1 MPLRQ
6 LDAGKTVVDRER
18 NLKKVATQSEFAI
31 FISLGNSPRPVP
43 AIRRPRTKDPSN
55 MESDHKSNSAL
66 RPTFIE
72 GQGVFV
78 PVINKVI
85 AMKDEYDGRDVPWS
99 KAKGLTATRD
109 EWYIILYWK
118 DEIDQLLKEH
128 GGDPL
133 IGWYWTDTE
142 YQFYSAYAWHVTL
155 SYGLVIHYTKTGGN
169 QVRLV
174 SAFNNR

>member
-1 MPLRQ
+1 
-6 LDAGKTVVDRER
+6 
-18 NLKKVATQSEFAI
+18 
-31 FISLGNSPRPVP
+31 
-43 AIRRPRTKDPSN
+43 

-66 RPTFIE
+66 RPSFIE

-99 KAKGLTATRD
+99 KAKGVTATRD

-118 DEIDQLLKEH
+118 DEINQLLKEH
-128 GGDPL
+128 GGEPL
-133 IGWYWTDTE
+133 RGWYWTDTE
-142 YQFYSAYAWHVTL
+142 YQSTSPAAWGVDL
-155 SYGLVIHYTKTGGN
+155 YGGYVYYNTKTNGY

-174 SAFNNR
+174 SAFDKR

>member
-1 MPLRQ
+1 
-6 LDAGKTVVDRER
+6 
-18 NLKKVATQSEFAI
+18 
-31 FISLGNSPRPVP
+31 
-43 AIRRPRTKDPSN
+43 

-85 AMKDEYDGRDVPWS
+85 AMKDEYDGRYVPWS

-118 DEIDQLLKEH
+118 DEINQLLKEH
-128 GGDPL
+128 GGEPL
-133 IGWYWTDTE
+133 RGWYWTDTE
-142 YQFYSAYAWHVTL
+142 HQYYSTDAWYV
-155 SYGLVIHYTKTGGN
+155 SLVRGNVNRSTKTNEN
-169 QVRLV
+169 QVRHV
-174 SAFNNR
+174 SALKELHEL

>member
-18 NLKKVATQSEFAI
+18 NLKKVATQSAFAI
-31 FISLGNSPRPVP
+31 FISLVNSPRPVP

-85 AMKDEYDGRDVPWS
+85 AMKDEYDGRYVPWS

-118 DEIDQLLKEH
+118 DEINQLLKEH

-142 YQFYSAYAWHVTL
+142 HQYTSAYAWYVHL
-155 SYGLVIHYTKTGGN
+155 YYGLVSNNAKTNGHR
-169 QVRLV
+169 VRLV
-174 SAFNNR
+174 SAFDNR

>member
-31 FISLGNSPRPVP
+31 FISLVNSPRPVP
-43 AIRRPRTKDPSN
+43 AIRRPQTKDPSN
-55 MESDHKSNSAL
+55 METDHKSNSAL
-66 RPTFIE
+66 RPSFIE

-118 DEIDQLLKEH
+118 DEINQLLKEH
-128 GGDPL
+128 GGEPL
-133 IGWYWTDTE
+133 RGWYWTDTE
-142 YQFYSAYAWHVTL
+142 HQFNSTYAW
-155 SYGLVIHYTKTGGN
+155 LVYLNSGYVSGHTKTSGY

-174 SAFNNR
+174 SAFNKR